1 MRIGTPGFVP
11 ARLEQARAARRIKT
25 QKELAET
32 LGVQPSAVSRWESG
46 ESAPETETL
55 STLAT
60 TLNVRRDFFLRPITP
75 STRPMFQRAQSS
87 NLVVDIRYQKSQ
99 MSWLQEISSVLQ
111 HYVDFPPVDIPDVL
125 GGASWKQLREN
136 DIERIALDL
145 RAHWKMGE
153 GPCGDM
159 VALLERIGV
168 IIGTLEMGTSRLDGL
183 CSWSPEDER
192 PHVILAT
199 DKMCFPRRQM
209 DAAHELAHAVLH
221 RNVTEEEFRDNL
233 DEIEKQA
240 FRLAGAFLMP
250 STTYHY
256 EVERISL
263 AQLLALKGRWRTSV
277 GAQIRRLADLDVI
290 DNDTKTDLYKLRS
303 AKGWT
308 KEEPLDREW
317 PLSEPRTL
325 RNSLN
330 LLVSSGVRT
339 KADLLAVEFI
349 ASASDI
355 ERLVGLPMGWF
366 SEKEGMLIQLKAND
380 RQPRE
385 VVSGGGSVLP
395 FMHRTSK

>member
-1 MRIGTPGFVP
+1 MRIGTPGFIS

-25 QKELAET
+25 QKELAEA
-32 LGVQPSAVSRWESG
+32 LGVKPSAVSRWESG
-46 ESAPETETL
+46 ESAPEAEML
-55 STLAT
+55 SLLASK
-60 TLNVRRDFFLRPITP
+60 LNVRREFFLRPITV
-75 STRPMFQRAQSS
+75 SARPMFQRALSS

-111 HYVDFPPVDIPDVL
+111 HYVDFPPIDVPDVL
-125 GGASWKQLREN
+125 GGASWKQLRED

-159 VALLERIGV
+159 VALLERVGV
-168 IIGTLEMGTSRLDGL
+168 VVGTLEMGTSRLDGL
-183 CSWSPEDER
+183 CSWSPGDER
-192 PHVILAT
+192 PHILLAT

-221 RNVTEEEFRDNL
+221 RNVTGDEFQGNL

-250 STTYHY
+250 STTYPY
-256 EVERISL
+256 EVERVSL

-277 GAQIRRLADLDVI
+277 AAQIRRLADLDLI

-325 RNSLN
+325 RDTFN
-330 LLVSSGVRT
+330 LLVSSGVRNKT
-339 KADLLAVEFI
+339 DLLAVEFI
-349 ASASDI
+349 APAADI
-355 ERLVGLPMGWF
+355 ERLSNLPSGWF
-366 SEKEGMLIQLKAND
+366 TEKEGLLVQWKRDSEQRRDAFT
-380 RQPRE
+380 
-385 VVSGGGSVLP
+385 GTGSVVP
-395 FMHRTSK
+395 FPRKA

>member
-1 MRIGTPGFVP
+1 MRIGTPGFIS

-25 QKELAET
+25 QKELAEA
-32 LGVQPSAVSRWESG
+32 LGVKPSAVSRWESG
-46 ESAPETETL
+46 ESAPEAEML
-55 STLAT
+55 SLLASK
-60 TLNVRRDFFLRPITP
+60 LNVRREFFLRPITV
-75 STRPMFQRAQSS
+75 SARPMFQRALSS

-111 HYVDFPPVDIPDVL
+111 HYVDFPPVDVPDVL
-125 GGASWKQLREN
+125 GGASWKQLRED

-159 VALLERIGV
+159 VALLERVGV
-168 IIGTLEMGTSRLDGL
+168 VVGTLEMGTSRLDGL
-183 CSWSPEDER
+183 CSWSPGDER
-192 PHVILAT
+192 PHILLAT

-221 RNVTEEEFRDNL
+221 RNVTGDEFQGNL

-250 STTYHY
+250 STTYPY
-256 EVERISL
+256 EVERVSL

-277 GAQIRRLADLDVI
+277 AAQIRRLADLDVI

-325 RNSLN
+325 RDTLN
-330 LLVSSGVRT
+330 LLVSSGVRNKT
-339 KADLLAVEFI
+339 DLLAVEFI
-349 ASASDI
+349 APAADI
-355 ERLVGLPMGWF
+355 ERLSNLPSGWF
-366 SEKEGMLIQLKAND
+366 TEKEGLLVQWKRDSEQRRDAFT
-380 RQPRE
+380 
-385 VVSGGGSVLP
+385 GTGSVVP
-395 FMHRTSK
+395 FPRKA